1 MMLSIFLFVFKGGHT
16 GLAKE
21 DQFRGTGWQE
31 FVQIKS
37 DSWFNFYSDWLDGVD
52 PNQTLVLHY
61 ENIKINLRYKILFYY
76 FIAGFAKT
84 FLNGGGLKDHAP
96 LSNCA
101 FNHHIL
107 DVVLGIHCVES
118 LIF

>member
-1 MMLSIFLFVFKGGHT
+1 MFHVVKGGHT

-61 ENIKINLRYKILFYY
+61 ENIKINLRSKILILSI
-76 FIAGFAKT
+76 FINSSIGDLA
-84 FLNGGGLKDHAP
+84 
-96 LSNCA
+96 
-101 FNHHIL
+101 
-107 DVVLGIHCVES
+107 
-118 LIF
+118 

>member
-1 MMLSIFLFVFKGGHT
+1 MMLSIFSFVYKGGHT

-61 ENIKINLRYKILFYY
+61 ENIKINLRSNILFLTIFYY
-76 FIAGFAKT
+76 FIADFAKN
-84 FLNGGGLKDHAP
+84 FLNGGGGANIGDAKPRPAPFLIAP
-96 LSNCA
+96 L
-101 FNHHIL
+101 I
-107 DVVLGIHCVES
+107 I
-118 LIF
+118 IFSML